1 MKWIVIAL
9 LFSFTELKAQE
20 EQLIL
25 RIPGQSEKNVMMISR
40 QLNCLPGLHF
50 SGYAKDV
57 SCLLLR
63 YDTDYIKNTEI
74 ITTTIHHLN
83 KKLKVEVITGVTA
96 YDVIDGKL
104 PLKE

>member
-1 MKWIVIAL
+1 VKKWIFAAL
-9 LFSFTELKAQE
+9 LLCTTQLKAQE

-25 RIPGQSEKNVMMISR
+25 RIPSGQSEKNVILIRR
-40 QLNCLPGLHF
+40 QLSALPGIHF

-63 YDTDYIKNTEI
+63 YDTDYIKSTDI
-74 ITTTIHHLN
+74 ITRTIRHLN
-83 KKLKVEVITGVTA
+83 KKLKVEIITGVTA

-104 PLKE
+104 P

>member
-1 MKWIVIAL
+1 MKWIMIAL
-9 LFSFTELKAQE
+9 LFAFTQLKAQE
-20 EQLIL
+20 QQLIL
-25 RIPGQSEKNVMMISR
+25 RIPGQSEKNVMLISR
-40 QLNCLPGLHF
+40 QLGCLPGIHF

-63 YDTDYIKNTEI
+63 YNTDYIKNTDI

-104 PLKE
+104 PDK